1 MLFTEFISCFTFF
14 YSFFNELL
22 ANFIKLKFRL
32 TMTHKLIIL
41 KNESIK
47 AQREKNRLRFVF
59 SLFLFSRRRNT
70 EADISIQWW
79 ECQKT
84 YDEMKNE
91 MTLLKLS
98 NFHFLIFF
106 FFVSKIDDLNGFK
119 CGWWPNSNNNNNLI
133 LRIYNS

>member
-84 YDEMKNE
+84 YDERWKMKWPCWNC
-91 MTLLKLS
+91 
-98 NFHFLIFF
+98 LIFTFWYF
-106 FFVSKIDDLNGFK
+106 FFLCQRSTILMDSNAVDD
-119 CGWWPNSNNNNNLI
+119 
-133 LRIYNS
+133 RIATIIII